1 MKGCLNIAKIPVM
14 FLVDINLLKW
24 TEEKKKP
31 LVFSMENFIELL
43 KKLKKTKNNQSGCP
57 AVRFC
62 CSGSCAPLSLSFSF
76 TDPQASVSSD
86 AVRSE
91 VSITP
96 DWYTYFI
103 ISPDFHFEQIF
114 ILVMMHDGCFAA
126 SHLVFGHTSVHRV
139 CVGKVV
145 RDSNLISLISGGEL
159 LSFEGRVEHYC
170 LQILDHLVG
179 SIWVDLLVVVPRCE
193 VRLD

>member
-14 FLVDINLLKW
+14 FLADINLLKW
-24 TEEKKKP
+24 TGKKKILLSFQWRILLNFEKKKRK
-31 LVFSMENFIELL
+31 M
-43 KKLKKTKNNQSGCP
+43 KNSQ
-57 AVRFC
+57 
-62 CSGSCAPLSLSFSF
+62 
-76 TDPQASVSSD
+76 SVSQSHSQGLLLWFLCSFKF
-86 AVRSE
+86 VFFFHWSTRLGRSE

-96 DWYTYFI
+96 DTYTHFI
-103 ISPDFHFEQIF
+103 TSPDFHFEQIF

-145 RDSNLISLISGGEL
+145 RDSNLVSLISWGEL
-159 LSFEGRVEHYC
+159 LSFEGRVEHCC

-179 SIWVDLLVVVPRCE
+179 SIWVDLLIVVPRCE